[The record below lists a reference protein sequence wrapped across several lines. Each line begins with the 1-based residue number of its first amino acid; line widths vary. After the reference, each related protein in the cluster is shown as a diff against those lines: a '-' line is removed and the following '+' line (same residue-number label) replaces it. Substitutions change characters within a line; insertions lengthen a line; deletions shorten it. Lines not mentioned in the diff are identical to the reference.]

1 MDTPVLMY
9 PQPSPSTL
17 QSKRGLVHDCP
28 PGVFAVISHEK
39 RPARCD
45 HIPRNQGLPMKR
57 ANTEDLRGKL
67 VTDHIHRT
75 WSISTNIHEI
85 TRRATVYELSTVETL
100 TGC

>member
-1 MDTPVLMY
+1 
-9 PQPSPSTL
+9 
-17 QSKRGLVHDCP
+17 
-28 PGVFAVISHEK
+28 
-39 RPARCD
+39 
-45 HIPRNQGLPMKR
+45 MKR